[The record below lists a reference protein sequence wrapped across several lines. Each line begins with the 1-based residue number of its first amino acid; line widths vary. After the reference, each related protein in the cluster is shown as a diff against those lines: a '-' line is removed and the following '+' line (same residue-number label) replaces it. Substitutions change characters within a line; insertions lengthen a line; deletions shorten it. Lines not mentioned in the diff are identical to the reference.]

1 MRYLT
6 NLLTNAAILCA
17 LTMLGRNVHAQPPSS
32 PDQNSVTAI
41 DILLEPDAT
50 MLKHAAG
57 DNTRLRKAY
66 PKGFGFD
73 TAHTPHITMLQCFID
88 TADLEKLY
96 AAEAKVFA
104 GVKAMKLE
112 AFKRYYLPAG
122 GGLGVAGI
130 CAKPTPELIKLQTD
144 IIAAA
149 KPFMLKTGP
158 IGAFTAGHDDP
169 AIDAAMIDY
178 VSTFEK
184 KAAGEHF
191 NPHVSTGNAPT
202 TYLDKMVAEPF
213 EPFTFSPE
221 GAAVYQLGPFGTA
234 AKKLKE
240 WDLKP

>member
-1 MRYLT
+1 
-6 NLLTNAAILCA
+6 
-17 LTMLGRNVHAQPPSS
+17 MLGRNVHAEPPSS

-50 MLKHAAG
+50 MLKHAAE
-57 DNTRLRKAY
+57 DNARLRKAY
-66 PKGFGFD
+66 PKGFAFD
-73 TAHTPHITMLQCFID
+73 AAHTPHITMLQCFVR

-104 GVKAMKLE
+104 GVKAMKLD

-130 CAKPTPELIKLQTD
+130 CAEPTPELIKLQAD

-169 AIDAAMIDY
+169 ANDAAMIDY

-202 TYLDKMVAEPF
+202 TYLDEMVKEPF
-213 EPFTFSPE
+213 ESFTFAPAR
-221 GAAVYQLGPFGTA
+221 AAVFQLGPFGTA